1 MNKEIAIETL
11 LDLLK
16 RGNSAEIS
24 ASGYSMFP
32 TLRPGDRV
40 LVSPIAENESP
51 VPGEILIIKTDTI
64 LVLHRLIEIRKN
76 NETDKVFIT
85 RGDCMNESDSP
96 VKSDQIVG
104 ITHSFTRNNRQRV
117 LGRRIP
123 AKRAYKINRVMLWIW
138 GKGVRFGV
146 RGMRHQGI

>member
-40 LVSPIAENESP
+40 LVSPIKENELSA
-51 VPGEILIIKTDTI
+51 PGDILIINEDDN
-64 LVLHRLIEIRKN
+64 LVLHRLIEIRRYKESN
-76 NETDKVFIT
+76 KVFIT

-123 AKRAYKINRVMLWIW
+123 AKRAYKFNRVKLWIW
-138 GKGVRFGV
+138 
-146 RGMRHQGI
+146 